1 MRLSAAW
8 TACDMAAAIAL
19 SLTYEEVV
27 ALTSKPLDRAEWSKT
42 ACIGNAQVQPL
53 ARDPFDE
60 EIWGELASGIHYS
73 TLDFADERCREFAQS
88 HGHILTAKIVK
99 TEHHDPTEAQELKA
113 PIDIVFVQL
122 VVEENGVANLRGTL
136 MPFIRVGD
144 GFKFVSKP

>member
-1 MRLSAAW
+1 MQMSAAW
-8 TACDMAAAIAL
+8 TICDMPAAIAL
-19 SLTYEEVV
+19 SLTYEEGV

-42 ACIGNAQVQPL
+42 T
-53 ARDPFDE
+53 R
-60 EIWGELASGIHYS
+60 
-73 TLDFADERCREFAQS
+73 DFADERCREFAQS